1 MGGEEDDNDDDGG
14 GGDGEDEGDDDGGD
28 GGSPAADAISAVV
41 SKRPRGD
48 DMRMRKFRHLFFRSL
63 AGVGGGGAGGGAGG
77 GGGSGMEGGGGPHF
91 SRWRWCGVCFFSR
104 QFLLFFFSLPV
115 ILFFPSRSRGGSS
128 FLFFANLVLAR
139 VRIKL

>member
-1 MGGEEDDNDDDGG
+1 MGGEEDDDDDDGG

-63 AGVGGGGAGGGAGG
+63 AGVGGAGRAVAGPY
-77 GGGSGMEGGGGPHF
+77 SL
-91 SRWRWCGVCFFSR
+91 CG
-104 QFLLFFFSLPV
+104 L
-115 ILFFPSRSRGGSS
+115 RSMAAKAAVQIS
-128 FLFFANLVLAR
+128 NL
-139 VRIKL
+139 IGNQP